1 MGVIWG
7 RGQHGT
13 RHAMRHNAVQ
23 FTPSS
28 VRTVRVSVSEN
39 YQNIRANLENRG
51 QRHRV
56 LRIVWKNL
64 ESRTRITMRSP
75 GERIWLTRVPQL

>member
-1 MGVIWG
+1 
-7 RGQHGT
+7 
-13 RHAMRHNAVQ
+13 MRHNAVQ

-56 LRIVWKNL
+56 LRIVWENLESRIVWENL